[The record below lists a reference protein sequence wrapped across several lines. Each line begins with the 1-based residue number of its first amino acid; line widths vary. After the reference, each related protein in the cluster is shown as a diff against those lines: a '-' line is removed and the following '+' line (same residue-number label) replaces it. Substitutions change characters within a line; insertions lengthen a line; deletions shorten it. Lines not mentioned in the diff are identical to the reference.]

1 MTIGIE
7 RLDQTSDDLRSA
19 ARSCR
24 NVSQARRILA
34 IAMVVD
40 GHSRT
45 AAARAAGMDRQTLRD
60 WVHRFNAA
68 GVSGLLD
75 QPRNGRPA
83 RLSEDQLKDL
93 DAIVDRQ
100 PDVATEGV
108 VRWRCIDLQR
118 IVADKFG
125 IALSEG
131 SIGRI
136 LRGRGFR
143 HMSARPK
150 HPKSDPAAQ
159 DLFKRRSV
167 SL

>member
-1 MTIGIE
+1 MIAIE

-34 IAMVVD
+34 IAMVLD

-45 AAARAAGMDRQTLRD
+45 AAATAAGMNRQTLRD

-75 QPRNGRPA
+75 HPRSGRPA
-83 RLSEDQLKDL
+83 RMSEEQLKDL
-93 DAIVDRQ
+93 DGIVDRQ
-100 PDVATEGV
+100 PDVTTQGV

-118 IVADKFG
+118 IVADRFG
-125 IALSEG
+125 IALSER

-136 LRGRGFR
+136 LRRRGFR
-143 HMSARPK
+143 HVSARPK

-159 DLFKRRSV
+159 DFFKRRSASV
-167 SL
+167 